1 MFLKP
6 KKVKFGKIN
15 IKHLNTMSE
24 FNEFDEQG
32 SAPEKS
38 TGAII
43 SHAFEMYKGV
53 FLYAV
58 VAMIIYSILGGIIQ
72 AITGMNSSA
81 MLEEMRDSGNYSRF
95 SVFNAPGFPL
105 YLTLSGILGLLLS
118 PLYVGLIYMINKYNT
133 KNPIDFSDLFI
144 GYRQNFVNIL
154 IYALLSGI
162 ISSIALSLCVLPIIF
177 VYPLLMLG
185 YPILLFENASAT
197 EALGKSFNIAKEN
210 YGVFLGAT
218 FVSFLLSM
226 AGIVLC
232 FIGII
237 VTAPFIFAVMYSLYC
252 AHLGKPRQII
262 LNK

>member
-1 MFLKP
+1 
-6 KKVKFGKIN
+6 
-15 IKHLNTMSE
+15 MSE
-24 FNEFDEQG
+24 FNEFDQQG
-32 SAPEKS
+32 SVPERS
-38 TGAII
+38 TGAVI

-58 VAMIIYSILGGIIQ
+58 VAMIIYGILGAVIQ
-72 AITGMNSSA
+72 GLTGMNSAA
-81 MLEEMRDSGNYSRF
+81 MFEDIRDSGDYSNF
-95 SVFNAPGFPL
+95 SVFSTPGFPL
-105 YLTLSGILGLLLS
+105 YLTLSGILGLVLS

-133 KNPIDFSDLFI
+133 KNPIEFSDLFI
-144 GYRQNFVNIL
+144 GYRQNFINIL

-162 ISSIALSLCVLPIIF
+162 ISSIAISLCFFPIIF

-218 FVSFLLSM
+218 FVGFLLSM
-226 AGIVLC
+226 TGIVLC

-252 AHLGKPRQII
+252 AHLGKPRPVI